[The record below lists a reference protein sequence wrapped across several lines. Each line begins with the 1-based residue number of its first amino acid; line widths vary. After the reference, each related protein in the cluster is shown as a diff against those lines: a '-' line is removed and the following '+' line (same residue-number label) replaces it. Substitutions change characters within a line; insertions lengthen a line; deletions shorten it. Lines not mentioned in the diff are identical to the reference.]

1 MIDPKPTASHFINGA
16 YVEDKTGAPIDVIY
30 PATGEVIGRV
40 HSATP
45 QIVQAALAGGQGGP
59 ANMGG
64 DDRHRARPDIA
75 PGGGYDARAEPFVVR
90 IGNL

>member
-16 YVEDKTGAPIDVIY
+16 YIEDKTGTPIDVIY
-30 PATGEVIGRV
+30 PATGAVIGRV

-45 QIVQAALAGGQGGP
+45 QILQGSSCCGQSSS

-64 DDRHRARPDIA
+64 DDRYRARTDIA
-75 PGGGYDARAEPFVVR
+75 AGGGYDARPQPFFVR